1 MRSCSYII
9 LMLLVLTSSCGEFE
23 KLLKSTDYDLKK
35 AKAKEYFDAGK
46 YVKSTE
52 LLEQIIPRYRA
63 TEQAED
69 LNWMNAQSYFG
80 MKQYDIAGADFR
92 SYVEQYPFGKY
103 AEEGSYMTALCNYY
117 ISPKAELDQDNTRL
131 AIEGFNFFISR
142 YPSSSKIDESKK
154 LIKEL
159 EERLVE
165 KSYMSAKLYYDMTQY
180 KAAIVAL
187 SNSLKEFAETKYREE
202 MMYLKLSSLF
212 LYAERSMANKQKER
226 YQATLDEYFS
236 FMEEFPKSSFAKEV
250 KRIYQDTSKFL
261 KIETIDT
268 TANNQ

>member
-1 MRSCSYII
+1 
-9 LMLLVLTSSCGEFE
+9 MLLVLTSSCGEFE

-103 AEEGSYMTALCNYY
+103 AEEASYMTALCNYY
-117 ISPKAELDQDNTRL
+117 ISPRAELDQDNTRL

-226 YQATLDEYFS
+226 YQATLDEYYS

-250 KRIYQDTSKFL
+250 KKIYQDTSKFL